1 VNIVH
6 NADGNVVITV
16 SERNLRGLLAKL
28 EGPSGC
34 GAKWRRTESGHYLT
48 IIAEPDHIHYAE
60 RPDAVERYG
69 LARQPVGASSTP
81 SSAASPDPAWA
92 AEQAALDALGADLSA
107 AARPSRAAWAAE
119 QVSAAARPWGEAMPL
134 ADARDPEDDASYCG
148 GCCGCSLDSDQS

>member
-92 AEQAALDALGADLSA
+92 AEQ
-107 AARPSRAAWAAE
+107 
-119 QVSAAARPWGEAMPL
+119 VSAAARPWGEAMPL